1 MRKLP
6 NLKSRKTLQ
15 KAAGIAVVLVAF
27 VFVLPRLADY
37 GEVWSEVK
45 TLDARSLALLGIV
58 TLINLATFAPPWMAT
73 LPGLGFWRAFVST
86 QASTASTY
94 IAPGGAA
101 VGIAASLVLLRKWG
115 YRTSAAAL
123 AAALTGIWNQ
133 LAALGF
139 PALAL
144 GLLTLTGGH
153 NPLLKTVGLLAL
165 IGFVVSIVV
174 FACALAS
181 TRLARAVGKR
191 ALRAAQWLAHAARRS
206 EVRWDAETIVQFRER
221 TATLLARRW
230 HVLTLATLVGQLSV
244 FVVLLT
250 CLRTLGVT
258 GSEVSLVE
266 AFAAWSLIRL
276 LGSLPLTPGG
286 IGIVEVGLTGFLVGF
301 GGSDAEVVA
310 AVLLYRFL
318 TIVPTLV
325 LGATLGATY
334 RPRTSRVTP
343 EG

>member
-1 MRKLP
+1 MR
-6 NLKSRKTLQ
+6 SRGALQ
-15 KAAGIAVVLVAF
+15 KAAGLAVVVVAF
-27 VFVLPRLADY
+27 AFVLPRLADY
-37 GEVWSEVK
+37 GEVWREVK
-45 TLDARSLALLGIV
+45 SLDARSLGLLLIV
-58 TLINLATFAPPWMAT
+58 TAVNLATFAPPWMAA
-73 LPGLGFWRAFVST
+73 LPGLGYWRAFVST

-101 VGIAASLVLLRKWG
+101 VGIAASVVLLKRWG
-115 YRTSAAAL
+115 YRTSAVAL

-144 GLLTLTGGH
+144 GLLTVTGGQS
-153 NPLLKTVGLLAL
+153 PLLRTVGLLAL
-165 IGFVVSIVV
+165 VGFAVSLVLFV
-174 FACALAS
+174 CALVS
-181 TRLARAVGKR
+181 NRLARWVGTW
-191 ALRAAQWLAHAARRS
+191 ALRAARWLARVARRR
-206 EVRWDAETIVQFRER
+206 EVRWNAETIVQFRRR
-221 TATLLARRW
+221 TAALLSRRW

-244 FVVLLT
+244 FTVLLT

-266 AFAAWSLIRL
+266 AFAAWSLMRL

-286 IGIVEVGLTGFLVGF
+286 IGIVEVGLIGLLVGF

-325 LGATLGATY
+325 IGLVLGATW
-334 RPRTSRVTP
+334 RPRTNTVTP

>member
-1 MRKLP
+1 M
-6 NLKSRKTLQ
+6 
-15 KAAGIAVVLVAF
+15 
-27 VFVLPRLADY
+27 FVLPRLADY
-37 GEVWSEVK
+37 GEVWHEVK
-45 TLDARSLALLGIV
+45 TLDARSLALLGLV

-181 TRLARAVGKR
+181 SRLARAVGRR
-191 ALRAAQWLAHAARRS
+191 ALRAAQLARTRSAPERGPLGRRDDRAVPRADGLMARRDA
-206 EVRWDAETIVQFRER
+206 VRPDAGDG
-221 TATLLARRW
+221 RR
-230 HVLTLATLVGQLSV
+230 AA
-244 FVVLLT
+244 
-250 CLRTLGVT
+250 LRLRR
-258 GSEVSLVE
+258 
-266 AFAAWSLIRL
+266 A
-276 LGSLPLTPGG
+276 
-286 IGIVEVGLTGFLVGF
+286 
-301 GGSDAEVVA
+301 SDA
-310 AVLLYRFL
+310 
-318 TIVPTLV
+318 P
-325 LGATLGATY
+325 
-334 RPRTSRVTP
+334 SRSA
-343 EG
+343 

>member
-1 MRKLP
+1 MWRLRR
-6 NLKSRKTLQ
+6 LKSRRTLQ
-15 KAAGIAVVLVAF
+15 RAAGIAVVVIAF
-27 VFVLPRLADY
+27 AIVLPRLADY
-37 GEVWSEVK
+37 REVWQEVK
-45 TLDARSLALLGIV
+45 TLDAQALALLTIV
-58 TLINLATFAPPWMAT
+58 TVVNLATFAPPWMAA

-115 YRTSAAAL
+115 YRTSDVAL

-144 GLLTLTGGH
+144 GLLTLTGGQH
-153 NPLLKTVGLLAL
+153 PLLRTVGLLGL
-165 IGFVVSIVV
+165 VGFAVAVVV
-174 FACALAS
+174 FVCALAS
-181 TRLARAVGKR
+181 DRIARRVGDWAWRAAVRLARV
-191 ALRAAQWLAHAARRS
+191 ARRK
-206 EVRWDAETIVQFRER
+206 EVRWNAETIVQFRKR
-221 TATLLARRW
+221 TAALLARRW
-230 HVLTLATLVGQLSV
+230 HVLTLATLLGQLSV
-244 FVVLLT
+244 FAVLLT

-276 LGSLPLTPGG
+276 LGSIPLTPGG
-286 IGIVEVGLTGFLVGF
+286 IGIIEVGLTGFLVGF
-301 GGSDAEVVA
+301 GGADAEVVA

-325 LGATLGATY
+325 LGLGLGATW
-334 RPRTSRVTP
+334 RPRTSTVTP
-343 EG
+343 PG